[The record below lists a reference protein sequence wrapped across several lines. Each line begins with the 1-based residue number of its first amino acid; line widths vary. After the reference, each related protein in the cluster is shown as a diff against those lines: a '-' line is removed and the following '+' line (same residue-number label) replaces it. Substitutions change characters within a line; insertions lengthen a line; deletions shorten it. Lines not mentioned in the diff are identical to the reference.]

1 MHCQFHLC
9 GSVVIVCIVSS
20 IYFCFFT
27 SKHISVGQLLL
38 CTLSVRS
45 MSFLARLARPTTY
58 IWVSYHCIVC
68 SLARPNASV
77 LSVFTVCNR
86 MFIDTPKECSV
97 VEEFIDT
104 PKECSVV
111 VLLLCTYIYCSNGTP
126 EHVFVGELLLHNVLS
141 VLFARP
147 YVSFWASYW
156 MHCLCSWHAKHIFA
170 GS

>member
-1 MHCQFHLC
+1 
-9 GSVVIVCIVSS
+9 
-20 IYFCFFT
+20 
-27 SKHISVGQLLL
+27 
-38 CTLSVRS
+38 
-45 MSFLARLARPTTY
+45 LARPTTY

-111 VLLLCTYIYCSNGTP
+111 VLLLCTYIFCSNGTP

-147 YVSFWASYW
+147 YVSFWASY
-156 MHCLCSWHAKHIFA
+156 
-170 GS
+170 